1 MVQESK
7 LKLKGFKEFAAQL
20 GASKDNRS
28 FTPRQ
33 RVLNALASLSNEVE
47 FRKKN
52 VRIIWRTKAL
62 RSSAILA
69 SGRVTRRRHPD

>member
-52 VRIIWRTKAL
+52 A
-62 RSSAILA
+62 A
-69 SGRVTRRRHPD
+69 SYSTPNATSPGRMSESDE